1 MVAGFVGPMKFVAE
15 VRAHVCEAVDLTDR
29 LTNLVGYWNSIVE
42 EIDFGS
48 CEGEGEST
56 IVMSSGIKSSGCS
69 FVAVAI

>member
-1 MVAGFVGPMKFVAE
+1 ME
-15 VRAHVCEAVDLTDR
+15 R
-29 LTNLVGYWNSIVE
+29 LTNFVGYWYSIVE